1 MAHAEDA
8 AAADTLRGP
17 GLGWKLLSLLQPP
30 PGVRPVCPGRGWD
43 LVWWSVVCRCPCAGK
58 LHCAVWGSDW
68 PPDDL
73 SEDQFLVTTAP
84 TAATA
89 PTAPHSSGEEDTDHL
104 LLMLIM
110 RRLHLG

>member
-17 GLGWKLLSLLQPP
+17 GLGWKLLSLPQPP
-30 PGVRPVCPGRGWD
+30 PGVRPVCPGGGWD
-43 LVWWSVVCRCPCAGK
+43 LVWWSVVCRCPCAGE

-73 SEDQFLVTTAP
+73 SEDQFLATTAP
-84 TAATA
+84 TA
-89 PTAPHSSGEEDTDHL
+89 PTAPHSSGDGDTDHL

-110 RRLHLG
+110 RRLHP